1 MPTVSWRRADAV
13 IGGST
18 PPITMQAL
26 IEVLKEQGWTVEY
39 ADANAIGT
47 GSASSPKFDTVAYS
61 SGASIGVVVVKMP
74 LNGLSTAWL
83 VRIEPK
89 WGTNA
94 SGWLMVFATGTGRA
108 GGVLSD
114 PGTTLTV
121 GSSSSTA
128 SNNLEYFISAHKNEM
143 MVCFPA
149 YSAVQIG
156 RFRTLGGTSL
166 DDIVILITTNYSAYV
181 AGLPAPVF
189 NISPNAGV
197 CITRNVSQGEYTASR
212 ALVWGHSTGATYYAG
227 ASTMTDFAGNY
238 GYPVGPFLMGNGPG
252 GFPRLMAFFPTG
264 DIPAALQN
272 FTVTVDGADR
282 LFFVPTGTGGLSLS
296 GARWAF
302 AKE

>member
-47 GSASSPKFDTVAYS
+47 GSASSPKFDTVAFS
-61 SGASIGVVVVKMP
+61 NGASIGVVVVKMP

-89 WGTNA
+89 WGSTA
-94 SGWLMVFATGTGRA
+94 GGWVVAFTTGTSQT
-108 GGVLSD
+108 GGVLAD
-114 PGTTLTV
+114 PGTILTV
-121 GSSSSTA
+121 GSAGSAGSSNA
-128 SNNLEYFISAHKNEM
+128 EYFISAHKNEFLM
-143 MVCFPA
+143 AFPA
-149 YSAVQIG
+149 YSVVQVG
-156 RFRTLGGTSL
+156 RFRTLSGTSL
-166 DDIVILITTNYSAYV
+166 DDICTTITSNYSSYV
-181 AGLPAPVF
+181 AGLPAPVAG
-189 NISPNAGV
+189 ITPTSGV
-197 CITRNVSQGEYTASR
+197 CLTRNASQGEYTASR
-212 ALVWGHSTGATYYAG
+212 ALVWGQSASSANYAG
-227 ASTMTDFAGNY
+227 PATLTDFGGSY

-252 GFPRLMAFFPTG
+252 GFPRLMAYFPTG

-282 LFFVPTGTGGLSLS
+282 LFFVPTGTGGLALG